1 MGFCRDSDAAG
12 AMLAV
17 RLFVAMRSL
26 GYRPVEPP
34 VSGAAAARV
43 KAAESARLFASLI
56 VPWIRVHDEPRGGRS
71 VLWQSGC
78 LLDSFIR
85 QRLLCAG
92 HEAALLLLQLE
103 SLTPDKP
110 GKQLLSSLAHD
121 CLAAAR
127 SLPVGTAFIQHTRW
141 DSEGKV
147 EAGRG
152 RAGSSGTAVGAVDSR
167 RLVTEVLAGLRLS
180 EGFPPR

>member
-1 MGFCRDSDAAG
+1 
-12 AMLAV
+12 
-17 RLFVAMRSL
+17 
-26 GYRPVEPP
+26 
-34 VSGAAAARV
+34 
-43 KAAESARLFASLI
+43 LFASLI
-56 VPWIRVHDEPRGGRS
+56 VPWIRVHDEPRGGRN

-78 LLDSFIR
+78 LLDSFVR

-110 GKQLLSSLAHD
+110 GKQLLASLAHD

-127 SLPVGTAFIQHTRW
+127 GLPVGTAFIQHTRW
-141 DSEGKV
+141 DREGKV
-147 EAGRG
+147 EGNRG
-152 RAGSSGTAVGAVDSR
+152 RAGASSGAAIGPVDSR

-180 EGFPPR
+180 AERPPR